1 VGRARNTRGATEGR
15 WTFNLAPRSC
25 CSGFSSSRSTFDLPG
40 NLKRAEE
47 LDQLLAQPGVWDDP
61 RRAGALAREASENR
75 ELIKTWEQLEK
86 RARDLIELDQLASG
100 DPELARQ
107 VAEEEAKLAAELRSR
122 ELDLLFTDPYANHN
136 AVLTI
141 SVGQGGVEA
150 QDWVEMLMRMYMKWA
165 ERHRFEVEVID
176 QSPGEEAGLKSVTFI
191 VRGPRAYGLLR
202 SEHGVHRLV
211 RISPFDQNHRRHTS
225 FALVEV
231 MPELESTDEDAVV
244 ISPQDLRIDTYRS
257 TGAGGQHVNKTDSAV
272 RITHLPTGIVVTC
285 QNERSQ
291 MKNRETAMKV
301 LKARLFQ
308 RQQQEAAATLDQIRG
323 QVMPAE
329 FGSQIRNYVLQP
341 YTLVKDVRT
350 GLEVGNAQAVLDGDI
365 DPFIEAWLRWRLS
378 QGRNGSAS

>member
-1 VGRARNTRGATEGR
+1 V
-15 WTFNLAPRSC
+15 
-25 CSGFSSSRSTFDLPG
+25 
-40 NLKRAEE
+40 
-47 LDQLLAQPGVWDDP
+47 
-61 RRAGALAREASENR
+61 
-75 ELIKTWEQLEK
+75 I
-86 RARDLIELDQLASG
+86 
-100 DPELARQ
+100 
-107 VAEEEAKLAAELRSR
+107 
-122 ELDLLFTDPYANHN
+122 
-136 AVLTI
+136 TI

-150 QDWVEMLMRMYMKWA
+150 QDWVEMLMRMYLKWA
-165 ERHRFEVEVID
+165 ERKGFETEIIET
-176 QSPGEEAGLKSVTFI
+176 SPGEEAGLKSATFI

-231 MPELESTDEDAVV
+231 MPELESSDENAVV
-244 ISPQDLRIDTYRS
+244 INPSDLRIDTYRS
-257 TGAGGQHVNKTDSAV
+257 TGAGGQHVNKTDSAI

-308 RQQQEAAATLDQIRG
+308 RQQQEAAEQRDQIRG

-350 GLEVGNAQAVLDGDI
+350 GLEVGNTQAVLDGEI
-365 DPFIEAWLRWRLS
+365 DPFIESYLRWRLS
-378 QGRNGSAS
+378 QDGVPDKRSASNSKQPR

>member
-1 VGRARNTRGATEGR
+1 MV
-15 WTFNLAPRSC
+15 
-25 CSGFSSSRSTFDLPG
+25 
-40 NLKRAEE
+40 
-47 LDQLLAQPGVWDDP
+47 QPGVWDDP
-61 RRAGALAREASENR
+61 ARAGQMAREAA
-75 ELIKTWEQLEK
+75 ELRQLIATWDRLEK
-86 RARDLIELDQLASG
+86 RARDLIELDQLADG
-100 DPELARQ
+100 DPELEQ
-107 VAEEEAKLAAELRSR
+107 QLAEEKAAIANELRSR

-136 AVLTI
+136 AVVTL

-150 QDWVEMLMRMYMKWA
+150 QDWVEMLMRMYLKWA
-165 ERHRFEVEVID
+165 ERKGFETEILET
-176 QSPGEEAGLKSVTFI
+176 SPGEEAGLKSATFI

-231 MPELESTDEDAVV
+231 MPELESSDESAVV
-244 ISPQDLRIDTYRS
+244 INPQDLRIDTYRS

-291 MKNRETAMKV
+291 MKNREMAMKV

-308 RQQQEAAATLDQIRG
+308 RQQQENAAQLDQIRG

-350 GLEVGNAQAVLDGDI
+350 GLEVGNTQTVLDGDI
-365 DPFIEAWLRWRLS
+365 DPFIEAWLRWRLG
-378 QGRNGSAS
+378 QHNGAPQQPSASKSERAR

>member
-1 VGRARNTRGATEGR
+1 M
-15 WTFNLAPRSC
+15 
-25 CSGFSSSRSTFDLPG
+25 
-40 NLKRAEE
+40 
-47 LDQLLAQPGVWDDP
+47 
-61 RRAGALAREASENR
+61 ARESSEYR
-75 ELIKTWEQLEK
+75 ELIATWDRLER
-86 RARDLIELDQLASG
+86 RATDMVELDQLAG
-100 DPELARQ
+100 DDPDLEKQ
-107 VAEEEAKLAAELRSR
+107 VAEERAAIERELRAR

-136 AVLTI
+136 AVVTI
-141 SVGQGGVEA
+141 SVGQGGIEA
-150 QDWVEMLMRMYMKWA
+150 QDWVEMLLRMYLKWA
-165 ERHRFEVEVID
+165 ERRGFETEMID
-176 QSPGEEAGLKSVTFI
+176 ESRGEEAGLKSVTFI
-191 VRGPRAYGLLR
+191 VRGPRTYGLLR

-231 MPELESTDEDAVV
+231 IPELEATDEDAVE
-244 ISPQDLRIDTYRS
+244 INPQDLRIDTYRS

-291 MKNRETAMKV
+291 LKNREMAMKV

-308 RQQQEAAATLDQIRG
+308 RQQQEAAAHLDQIRG

-350 GLEVGNAQAVLDGDI
+350 GLEVGNAQAVLDGEI

-378 QGRNGSAS
+378 QNREVAPASS

>member
-1 VGRARNTRGATEGR
+1 M
-15 WTFNLAPRSC
+15 
-25 CSGFSSSRSTFDLPG
+25 
-40 NLKRAEE
+40 
-47 LDQLLAQPGVWDDP
+47 WDDP
-61 RRAGALAREASENR
+61 AHAGQMAREAA
-75 ELIKTWEQLEK
+75 ELRQLVNSWDRLEK
-86 RARDLIELDQLASG
+86 RARDLIELDDLARG
-100 DPELARQ
+100 DPDLERQ
-107 VAEEEAKLAAELRSR
+107 LDEERAAISDELRAR
-122 ELDLLFTDPYANHN
+122 ELDLLFTDPFANHN
-136 AVLTI
+136 AVVTI

-150 QDWVEMLMRMYMKWA
+150 QDWVEMLMRMYLKWA
-165 ERHRFEVEVID
+165 ERHRFEVEIID
-176 QSPGEEAGLKSVTFI
+176 QSPGEEAGLKSVTFM

-231 MPELESTDEDAVV
+231 MPELESSDESAVV
-244 ISPQDLRIDTYRS
+244 LNPQDLRVDTYRS
-257 TGAGGQHVNKTDSAV
+257 TGAGGQHVNKTDSAI

-291 MKNRETAMKV
+291 MKNREMAMKV

-308 RQQQEAAATLDQIRG
+308 RQQQEAAAQRDQIRG

-350 GLEVGNAQAVLDGDI
+350 GLEVGNAQSVLDGDI
-365 DPFIEAWLRWRLS
+365 DPFIESWLRWRLG
-378 QGRNGSAS
+378 QNVAVASNSKQAR

>member
-1 VGRARNTRGATEGR
+1 M
-15 WTFNLAPRSC
+15 
-25 CSGFSSSRSTFDLPG
+25 
-40 NLKRAEE
+40 
-47 LDQLLAQPGVWDDP
+47 WDDP
-61 RRAGALAREASENR
+61 AHAGQMAREAA
-75 ELIKTWEQLEK
+75 ELRQLVGSWDRLEK
-86 RARDLIELDQLASG
+86 RARDLIELD
-100 DPELARQ
+100 ELARGDPDLERQ
-107 VAEEEAKLAAELRSR
+107 LDEERAAISNDLRAR
-122 ELDLLFTDPYANHN
+122 ELDLLFTDPFANHN
-136 AVLTI
+136 AVITL

-150 QDWVEMLMRMYMKWA
+150 QDWVEMLMRMYLKWA
-165 ERHRFEVEVID
+165 ERKHFETEIID
-176 QSPGEEAGLKSVTFI
+176 TSPGEEAGLKSVTFI

-231 MPELESTDEDAVV
+231 MPELESSDESAVV
-244 ISPQDLRIDTYRS
+244 INPQDLRIDTYRS

-291 MKNRETAMKV
+291 MKNREMAMKV

-308 RQQQEAAATLDQIRG
+308 RQQQEAAAQLDQIRG

-350 GLEVGNAQAVLDGDI
+350 GLEVGNAQSVLDGDI
-365 DPFIEAWLRWRLS
+365 DPFIESWLRWRLG
-378 QGRNGSAS
+378 QN

>member
-1 VGRARNTRGATEGR
+1 M
-15 WTFNLAPRSC
+15 
-25 CSGFSSSRSTFDLPG
+25 
-40 NLKRAEE
+40 
-47 LDQLLAQPGVWDDP
+47 
-61 RRAGALAREASENR
+61 AREAAEHR
-75 ELIKTWEQLEK
+75 QLIASWDRLER
-86 RARDLIELDQLASG
+86 RARDLIELDELAHGDPDLERQLA
-100 DPELARQ
+100 
-107 VAEEEAKLAAELRSR
+107 EERAAISNELRAR
-122 ELDLLFTDPYANHN
+122 ELDLLFTDPFANHN
-136 AVLTI
+136 AVVTL

-150 QDWVEMLMRMYMKWA
+150 QDWVEMLMRMYLKWA
-165 ERHRFEVEVID
+165 ERKRFETEIIET
-176 QSPGEEAGLKSVTFI
+176 SPGEEAGLKSATFI

-231 MPELESTDEDAVV
+231 MPELESSDESAVV
-244 ISPQDLRIDTYRS
+244 INPQDLRIDTYRS

-308 RQQQEAAATLDQIRG
+308 RQQQEAAARLDQIRG

-350 GLEVGNAQAVLDGDI
+350 GLEVGNTQAVLDGEI
-365 DPFIEAWLRWRLS
+365 DPFIESWLRWRLS
-378 QGRNGSAS
+378 QSGAVASNSKQPR

>member
-1 VGRARNTRGATEGR
+1 M
-15 WTFNLAPRSC
+15 
-25 CSGFSSSRSTFDLPG
+25 
-40 NLKRAEE
+40 
-47 LDQLLAQPGVWDDP
+47 
-61 RRAGALAREASENR
+61 AREASEHR
-75 ELIKTWEQLEK
+75 QLIATWDRLER
-86 RARDLIELDQLASG
+86 RARDLVELEQLVDDDEELKRQLTEEGA
-100 DPELARQ
+100 ELAR
-107 VAEEEAKLAAELRSR
+107 ELRSH

-136 AVLTI
+136 AVVTI

-150 QDWVEMLMRMYMKWA
+150 QDWVEMLLRMYLKWA
-165 ERHRFEVEVID
+165 ERRGFETEIID
-176 QSPGEEAGLKSVTFI
+176 ESRGEEAGLKSTTFI
-191 VRGPRAYGLLR
+191 VRGPRAYGLMR

-231 MPELESTDEDAVV
+231 MPELESTDENAVV
-244 ISPQDLRIDTYRS
+244 INPQDLRIDTYRS

-291 MKNRETAMKV
+291 MKNREMAMKV

-308 RQQQEAAATLDQIRG
+308 RQQQEAAAQMDEIRG

-350 GLEVGNAQAVLDGDI
+350 GLEVGNAQAVLDGEI
-365 DPFIEAWLRWRLS
+365 DPFIEAWLRLQLS
-378 QGRNGSAS
+378 KNGQVAQAH

>member
-1 VGRARNTRGATEGR
+1 MV
-15 WTFNLAPRSC
+15 
-25 CSGFSSSRSTFDLPG
+25 
-40 NLKRAEE
+40 
-47 LDQLLAQPGVWDDP
+47 
-61 RRAGALAREASENR
+61 
-75 ELIKTWEQLEK
+75 
-86 RARDLIELDQLASG
+86 
-100 DPELARQ
+100 
-107 VAEEEAKLAAELRSR
+107 
-122 ELDLLFTDPYANHN
+122 
-136 AVLTI
+136 TI

-150 QDWVEMLMRMYMKWA
+150 QDWVEMIMRMYTKWA

-176 QSPGEEAGLKSVTFI
+176 TSPGEEAGLKSATFI

-231 MPELESTDEDAVV
+231 MPELESTDESAVV
-244 ISPQDLRIDTYRS
+244 INPGDLRIDTYRS
-257 TGAGGQHVNKTDSAV
+257 TGAGGQHVNKTDSAI

-291 MKNRETAMKV
+291 MKNREMAMKV

-308 RQQQEAAATLDQIRG
+308 RQQQEAAEHLDQIRG

-350 GLEVGNAQAVLDGDI
+350 GLEVGNAQSVLDGEI
-365 DPFIEAWLRWRLS
+365 DPFIEAWLRWRLG
-378 QGRNGSAS
+378 QGRNGSQN

>member
-1 VGRARNTRGATEGR
+1 MAA
-15 WTFNLAPRSC
+15 
-25 CSGFSSSRSTFDLPG
+25 
-40 NLKRAEE
+40 
-47 LDQLLAQPGVWDDP
+47 
-61 RRAGALAREASENR
+61 
-75 ELIKTWEQLEK
+75 WEKLER
-86 RARDLIELDQLASG
+86 RARDVIELEELAED
-100 DPELARQ
+100 DPELQEQVSKEQRAVAADLRQ
-107 VAEEEAKLAAELRSR
+107 R
-122 ELDLLFTDPYANHN
+122 ELDLLFTDPYASHN
-136 AVLTI
+136 AVMTL

-150 QDWVEMLMRMYMKWA
+150 QDWVEMLMRMYLKWA
-165 ERHRFEVEVID
+165 ERHKFDTEILD
-176 QSPGEEAGLKSVTFI
+176 TSPGEEAGLKSATFI

-231 MPELESTDEDAVV
+231 MPELESSDESAVV
-244 ISPQDLRIDTYRS
+244 VNPQDLRIDTYRS
-257 TGAGGQHVNKTDSAV
+257 TGAGGQHVNKTDSAI

-291 MKNRETAMKV
+291 IKNREMAMKV

-308 RQQQEAAATLDQIRG
+308 RQQQEAAEHLDQIRG

-350 GLEVGNAQAVLDGDI
+350 GMEVGNAQSVLDGEI
-365 DPFIEAWLRWRLS
+365 DPFIEAWLRWRLG
-378 QGRNGSAS
+378 QNGARD

>member
-1 VGRARNTRGATEGR
+1 M
-15 WTFNLAPRSC
+15 
-25 CSGFSSSRSTFDLPG
+25 
-40 NLKRAEE
+40 
-47 LDQLLAQPGVWDDP
+47 
-61 RRAGALAREASENR
+61 AREGADHRQLNQIWDR
-75 ELIKTWEQLEK
+75 LEK
-86 RARDLIELDQLASG
+86 RARDLIELDQLAEG
-100 DPELARQ
+100 DPELKTQ
-107 VAEEEAKLAAELRSR
+107 VAEEKSAVEKELRSR

-136 AVLTI
+136 AVVTL

-150 QDWVEMLMRMYMKWA
+150 QDWVEMLMRMYLKWA
-165 ERHRFEVEVID
+165 EHKRFETEILET
-176 QSPGEEAGLKSVTFI
+176 SPGEEAGLKSATFI
-191 VRGPRAYGLLR
+191 VRGPRAYGLMR

-231 MPELESTDEDAVV
+231 MPELESSDEGAVV
-244 ISPQDLRIDTYRS
+244 INAQDLRIDTYRS

-291 MKNRETAMKV
+291 MKNREMAMKV

-308 RQQQEAAATLDQIRG
+308 RQQQEAAAQLDQIRG

-350 GLEVGNAQAVLDGDI
+350 GLEVGNTQAVLDGEI
-365 DPFIEAWLRWRLS
+365 DPFIESWLRWRLDKNTEN
-378 QGRNGSAS
+378 GRSASN

>member
-1 VGRARNTRGATEGR
+1 M
-15 WTFNLAPRSC
+15 
-25 CSGFSSSRSTFDLPG
+25 
-40 NLKRAEE
+40 
-47 LDQLLAQPGVWDDP
+47 
-61 RRAGALAREASENR
+61 AREAAEHR
-75 ELIKTWEQLEK
+75 QLIAGWDRLEK

-100 DPELARQ
+100 DPELQRQ
-107 VAEEEAKLAAELRSR
+107 VEEERAAVTTELRSR

-136 AVLTI
+136 AVITI

-150 QDWVEMLMRMYMKWA
+150 QDWVEMLMRMYLKWA
-165 ERHRFEVEVID
+165 ERKRFETEIIET
-176 QSPGEEAGLKSVTFI
+176 SPGEEAGLKSATFI
-191 VRGPRAYGLLR
+191 IRGARAYGLLR

-231 MPELESTDEDAVV
+231 MPELESTDEGAIV
-244 ISPQDLRIDTYRS
+244 INPQDLRIDTYRS

-272 RITHLPTGIVVTC
+272 RITPLPTGIVVTC

-308 RQQQEAAATLDQIRG
+308 RQQQEAAEHLDQIRG
-323 QVMPAE
+323 QVLPAE

-350 GLEVGNAQAVLDGDI
+350 GLEVGNAQAVLDGEI
-365 DPFIEAWLRWRLS
+365 DPFIESWLRWRLS
-378 QGRNGSAS
+378 QARNGSRS

>member
-1 VGRARNTRGATEGR
+1 M
-15 WTFNLAPRSC
+15 
-25 CSGFSSSRSTFDLPG
+25 
-40 NLKRAEE
+40 
-47 LDQLLAQPGVWDDP
+47 
-61 RRAGALAREASENR
+61 AREAAENR
-75 ELIKTWEQLEK
+75 ELIGTWDRLER
-86 RARDLIELDQLASG
+86 RARDLIELDQLAEG
-100 DPELARQ
+100 DAELEKQ
-107 VAEEEAKLAAELRSR
+107 VAEERAAIANELGKH
-122 ELDLLFTDPYANHN
+122 ELDLLFTDLYANHN
-136 AVLTI
+136 AVVTI

-150 QDWVEMLMRMYMKWA
+150 QDWVEMLLRMYLKWA
-165 ERHRFEVEVID
+165 ERRGFETEIID
-176 QSPGEEAGLKSVTFI
+176 ESRGEEAGLKSATLI

-231 MPELESTDEDAVV
+231 IPELESTDEAAIV
-244 ISPQDLRIDTYRS
+244 INPQDLRIDTYRS

-291 MKNRETAMKV
+291 MKNREMAMKV

-308 RQQQEAAATLDQIRG
+308 RQQQEAAEHLDQIRG

-350 GLEVGNAQAVLDGDI
+350 GLEVGNVQAVLDGEI
-365 DPFIEAWLRWRLS
+365 DPFIEAWLRWRL
-378 QGRNGSAS
+378 GKNAGVRV